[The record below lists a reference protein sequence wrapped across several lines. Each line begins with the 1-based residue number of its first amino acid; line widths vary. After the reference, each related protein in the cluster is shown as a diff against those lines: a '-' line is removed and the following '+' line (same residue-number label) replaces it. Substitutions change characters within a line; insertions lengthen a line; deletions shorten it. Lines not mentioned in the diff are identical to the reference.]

1 MLEKPTSKVYDLES
15 RTLAFAKSIRHF
27 ITKLDKSILNIDD
40 AKQLIRSSGSIAA
53 NYIEANES
61 ITKREFIHRANIS
74 KKEAKESLL
83 WLRLIDCENDQELIL
98 EQKRLIQETEYES
111 ICRTSRETYV
121 GKTNM
126 RYLKLRR
133 EAEAE

>member
-74 KKEAKESLL
+74 KKEAKETQL
-83 WLRLIDCENDQELIL
+83 WLSILVIPALMEDARVTLLKESIEITKILGAIL
-98 EQKRLIQETEYES
+98 EK
-111 ICRTSRETYV
+111 CR
-121 GKTNM
+121 
-126 RYLKLRR
+126 
-133 EAEAE
+133 